1 MSARIIDLGT
11 RTLAATEGAR
21 LAEYLRAIEEAIA
34 AQVASAAFDTPETMD
49 TAAARDAQDACLIA
63 EDRVL
68 GLALDPDL
76 AAFLRHVLDEL
87 NDMAGGA
94 ACA

>member
-1 MSARIIDLGT
+1 MTAQVIDLAT
-11 RTLAATEGAR
+11 RQLAGKEGAR
-21 LAEYLRAIEEAIA
+21 LAVFLGAIEAAWA
-34 AQVASAAFDTPETMD
+34 AQAASAAFNTVETLDTP
-49 TAAARDAQDACLIA
+49 AARDAQDACLVA
-63 EDRVL
+63 EDCVL

-87 NDMAGGA
+87 NDVAGGA